1 MAEHPEAQQG
11 AVVTGASSG
20 IGAAVSI
27 ELARRGHRVALVGRD
42 KERLSATE
50 SQIRQAGGTAHAVYG
65 DLAEEG
71 APRRIIAE
79 SVEWLGS
86 LDSLACAA
94 GVLDVGPFEEVTPEI
109 LDRQWRI
116 NARAPFFLTQEALP
130 HLEARRG
137 SIMFFVSPAG
147 EIGQA
152 FACAYGMAE
161 AAVAQ
166 MTRALGTELAPR
178 GVRVNA
184 VSPGWIPTPMN
195 EELRQSPAT
204 VALAMATTPQGRFG
218 TPEEV
223 AAAVGFLAS
232 PAASYITGVIL
243 PVGGGY
249 PALPTSLLGDEGA
262 A

>member
-1 MAEHPEAQQG
+1 M
-11 AVVTGASSG
+11 
-20 IGAAVSI
+20 GAAVSI
-27 ELARRGHRVALVGRD
+27 ELARRGYRVALVGRD
-42 KERLSATE
+42 RARLAATE
-50 SQIRQAGGTAHAVYG
+50 LRIRQAGGEAQAVCA
-65 DLAEEG
+65 DLADKD
-71 APRRIIAE
+71 APSRVIAE
-79 SVEWLGS
+79 SVEWLGG

-94 GVLDVGPFEEVTPEI
+94 GVLDVGPFEAVTPEI
-109 LDRQWRI
+109 LDRQWEV
-116 NARAPFFLTQEALP
+116 NARAPFFLTQAALP
-130 HLEARRG
+130 YLEQSHG
-137 SIMFFVSPAG
+137 STVFFVSPAG

-152 FACAYGMAE
+152 FASAYGMAK

-166 MTRALGTELAPR
+166 LTRALGTELAPR

-184 VSPGWIPTPMN
+184 VSPGWIPTRMN

-204 VALAMATTPQGRFG
+204 VALAMATTPLGRFG

-223 AAAVGFLAS
+223 AGVVAFLMS

-249 PALPTSLLGDEGA
+249 PALPTSLLAEEGA